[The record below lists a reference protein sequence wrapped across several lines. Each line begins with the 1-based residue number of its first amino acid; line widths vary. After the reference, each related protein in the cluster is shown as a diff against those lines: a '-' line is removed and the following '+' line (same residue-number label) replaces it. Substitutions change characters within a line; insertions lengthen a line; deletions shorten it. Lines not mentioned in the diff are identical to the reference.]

1 MNTEGVQKELLG
13 MMQIFYTLIL
23 AIVFRRQ
30 NILIKTHR
38 TVYLKLILLY
48 VNYDSINLSTQ
59 WT

>member
-23 AIVFRRQ
+23 AIVFRKQ
-30 NILIKTHR
+30 NILIKTHQ
-38 TVYLKLILLY
+38 TVHLKLILVY